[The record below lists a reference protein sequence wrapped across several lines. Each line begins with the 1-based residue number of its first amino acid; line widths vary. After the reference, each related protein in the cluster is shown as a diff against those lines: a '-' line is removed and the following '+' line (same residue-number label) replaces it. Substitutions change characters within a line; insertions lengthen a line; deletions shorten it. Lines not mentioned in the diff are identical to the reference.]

1 MSGGRSLL
9 GRRRGAVWLRTG
21 LIVFVVMFL
30 WLQLNSLSL
39 KGSSEP
45 GSELNDSAAILSMVP
60 AVLHKFLTP
69 RPKNGSL
76 AAGPNG
82 SYPANAADL
91 RQSPNISEIKRNIAQ
106 YNLQQT
112 IYNEDTF
119 GLLQNDSVVIVIQ
132 VGAAGPGHLQS
143 LISFHASGP

>member
-9 GRRRGAVWLRTG
+9 GRRRGLAWLRTG
-21 LIVFVVMFL
+21 LIVFIVMFL
-30 WLQLNSLSL
+30 WLQLNSMSL
-39 KGSSEP
+39 GGTAEP

-69 RPKNGSL
+69 RPKNNSL

-82 SYPANAADL
+82 SYPANAAYL
-91 RQSPNISEIKRNIAQ
+91 KQPLNISEIKRNIAQ

-112 IYNEDTF
+112 VYNEDTF
-119 GLLQNDSVVIVIQ
+119 GPLQNDSLVIVIQ
-132 VGAAGPGHLQS
+132 VSTTTQS
-143 LISFHASGP
+143 